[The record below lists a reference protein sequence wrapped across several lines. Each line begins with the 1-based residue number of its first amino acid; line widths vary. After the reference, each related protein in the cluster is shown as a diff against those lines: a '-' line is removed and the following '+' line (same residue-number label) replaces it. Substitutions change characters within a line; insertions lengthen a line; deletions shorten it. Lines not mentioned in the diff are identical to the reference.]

1 LCYDNSKAA
10 RQITSPLIDLVKPDV
25 GRVKLLESHMGI
37 NAKFIV
43 AGLMV
48 VAAVTFLIVSSTG
61 STAHYFLTVEEL
73 RAMGNEAIARP
84 VTISGVVLGDTLVY
98 DPSKPRVLFTIAQV
112 PADPEEVALAGGIS
126 AVLWT
131 AMNDPN
137 VPRLEV
143 IYDDVKPDLLEE
155 GAQAIIRGHLAQ
167 DGRFYADEI
176 LLKCP
181 SRYQEGVADQAR
193 DS

>member
-1 LCYDNSKAA
+1 
-10 RQITSPLIDLVKPDV
+10 
-25 GRVKLLESHMGI
+25 MGI

-43 AGLMV
+43 ASLMV
-48 VAAVTFLIVSSTG
+48 VAAVTYLIVSSTG
-61 STAHYFLTVEEL
+61 SSAHYFLTVEEL

-98 DPSKPRVLFTIAQV
+98 DPSKPQVLFTTAQV
-112 PADPEEVALAGGIS
+112 PADPDEVARAGGIS

-137 VPRLEV
+137 APRLEV
-143 IYDDVKPDLLEE
+143 VYDDVKPDLLQ
-155 GAQAIIRGHLAQ
+155 GGVQAIIRGHLAQ
-167 DGRFYADEI
+167 DGRFHADEI

-181 SRYQEGVADQAR
+181 SRYQEGVSEQTG